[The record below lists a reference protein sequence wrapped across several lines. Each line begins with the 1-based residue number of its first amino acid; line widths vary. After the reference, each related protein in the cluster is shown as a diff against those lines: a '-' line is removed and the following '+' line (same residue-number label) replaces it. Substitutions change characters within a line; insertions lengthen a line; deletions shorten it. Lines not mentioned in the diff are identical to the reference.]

1 MDKWMEIKVLTT
13 TAAADMISDIL
24 LEAGSGGT
32 MIEDKNDVAA
42 NQRPEGQWDIIDEA
56 IAERIGDDVKVT
68 GYFPQDEN
76 FDSVVEHI
84 KNEMIR
90 VREMGLDFDLGKLE
104 VYTQEFENQDW
115 SESWKSEF
123 KPIRLGEHIVVRPGW
138 SDVELEEGDKVIEI
152 DPGMAFG
159 TGTHETTAMCTALVE
174 QYVKPGQRVIDIGT
188 GSGILAIAAAHMGAG
203 EVLATDLDPVA
214 VRVAAENCRI
224 NGFEKIDCRCGDLLE
239 VVDVSGDVVIANIIA
254 DVICMLC
261 APVRER
267 IVDDG
272 IFICSGIAVDRRDDV
287 IAALN
292 AAIAQLDAAEDASA
306 MFAASLALDTAVENC
321 YSDLSRL
328 TLSEMDTADARYKY
342 KNFTSAQLRI
352 THDDYNV
359 RAAKFNKDLSAFPAR
374 LLGTI
379 RGIRPLSLF
388 Q

>member
-1 MDKWMEIKVLTT
+1 MNWMEIKVLTT
-13 TAAADMISDIL
+13 TEAADLISEIL
-24 LEAGSGGT
+24 MAAGSEGT
-32 MIEDKNDVAA
+32 MIEDRNDVAA

-56 IAERIGDDVKVT
+56 IAERIGEDVKVT
-68 GYFPQDEN
+68 GYYPIDEKLN
-76 FDSVVEHI
+76 DVVAQVEA
-84 KNEMIR
+84 E
-90 VREMGLDFDLGKLE
+90 VRRLRTMELGLNLGKLE
-104 VYTQEFENQDW
+104 VITKGFENEDW
-115 SESWKSEF
+115 SESWKKSF
-123 KPIRLGEHIVVRPGW
+123 KPIRLGEHIVVKPGW
-138 SDVELEEGDKVIEI
+138 AEAELQPGDKVIEI

-292 AAIAQLDAAEDASA
+292 AANYEILDCPVKGEWAA
-306 MFAASLALDTAVENC
+306 FAA
-321 YSDLSRL
+321 RK
-328 TLSEMDTADARYKY
+328 R
-342 KNFTSAQLRI
+342 
-352 THDDYNV
+352 
-359 RAAKFNKDLSAFPAR
+359 
-374 LLGTI
+374 
-379 RGIRPLSLF
+379 
-388 Q
+388 